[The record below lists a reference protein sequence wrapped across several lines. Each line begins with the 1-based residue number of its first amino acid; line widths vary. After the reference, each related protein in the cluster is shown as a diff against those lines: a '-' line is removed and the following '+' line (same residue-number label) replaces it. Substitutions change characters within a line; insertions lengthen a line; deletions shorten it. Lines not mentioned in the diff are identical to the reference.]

1 MNKNERKFL
10 QRFGRQ
16 IAVRRKGLGL
26 TQKDF
31 AQRIN
36 ISTAYVASIETGRRW
51 PYITILYSIADAL
64 GTTPYNLMSGADN

>member
-1 MNKNERKFL
+1 MNKNEKDFL
-10 QRFGRQ
+10 QKFGRQ
-16 IAVRRKGLGL
+16 IAIRRKSLRL

-64 GTTPYNLMSGADN
+64 GTTPYNLMSGMDN